1 MSRAIRKQAAAR
13 GAESFPN
20 TRGAVFPAWARAAA
34 LAALAALAAP
44 APPAAAETFA
54 LSGGTVHPVSGP
66 AIENATVV
74 VRDGRIE
81 SVGRSPAPAGARV
94 VDVRGRHV
102 YPGMVSAFTLL
113 GLVEI
118 ESVRGTVDHTETGNL
133 NPNVRTEVMINPES
147 DHLPVARVNGIT
159 SALLVP
165 RGGAIAG
172 TSALMH
178 LDGWTYEDMTVRAPV
193 ALHVNWPAMSVV
205 RSFFETRSEE
215 EQRKARTEA
224 VEAIEKAFA
233 DARAYDKAVRAETSA
248 GIPRHDRD
256 VKWDA
261 MVKAVRGEIPVFFHA
276 TALNQIRAVLRFCDE
291 NGLKRVAL
299 VGAYDAW
306 RVADELKARDI
317 AVICDPVLAMPRRRW
332 DAYDMPFSLPAK
344 LAAAGVR
351 YCISDGGGGMNA
363 RNLPYHASQAAAFG
377 LPRDE
382 ALKAVT
388 LYPAQIL
395 GAGDRVGSIEPGKMA
410 DLVVTNGDLL
420 EITTTVEQVYTAG
433 RPSSMETRQTRLFEK
448 YDARPR
454 GPKARPR

>member
-1 MSRAIRKQAAAR
+1 MIRRMRQWAVAALCVAAA
-13 GAESFPN
+13 GATPEAP
-20 TRGAVFPAWARAAA
+20 ARAETVA
-34 LAALAALAAP
+34 LVGA
-44 APPAAAETFA
+44 
-54 LSGGTVHPVSGP
+54 TVHPVSGP
-66 AIENATVV
+66 AIDNATVV
-74 VRDGRIE
+74 VRDGLIE
-81 SVGRSPAPAGARV
+81 SVGRGAAPAGARV
-94 VDVRGRHV
+94 VDVRGKHV
-102 YPGMVSAFTLL
+102 YPGMVSANTGL

-133 NPNVRTEVMINPES
+133 NPNVRTEVEFNPES
-147 DHLPVARVNGIT
+147 EYFPVTRINGIT

-165 RGGAIAG
+165 RGGAIPG
-172 TSALMH
+172 TSALIH

-193 ALHVNWPAMSVV
+193 ALHVNWPAMSLV

-215 EQRKARTEA
+215 EQRRARTEA
-224 VEAIEKAFA
+224 IEVIEKAFA
-233 DARAYDKAVRAETSA
+233 DARAYDAAVRAEGAA

-261 MVKAVRGEIPVFFHA
+261 MVRAVRGEIPVFFHA

-291 NGLKRVAL
+291 QGLKRVAL

-306 RVADELKARDI
+306 RIPDELKARDI
-317 AVICDPVLAMPRRRW
+317 AVISDPVLALPRRRW
-332 DAYDMPFSLPAK
+332 DPYDANYALPAR
-344 LAAAGVR
+344 LAQAGIR
-351 YCISDGGGGMNA
+351 YCISDGGGVMNA

-377 LPRDE
+377 LGRDE

-395 GAGDRVGSIEPGKMA
+395 GVADRLGSIEPGKVA

-420 EITTTVEQVYTAG
+420 EVTTTVEQVYIEG
-433 RPSSMETRQTRLFEK
+433 REISMETKQTRLFKK